1 MHGRENTDAGELVC
15 VGLSHQTA
23 PLAVRERLAM
33 TRARRTELLARW
45 GQAPDEAMLVATCN
59 RVEVYVATADPA
71 RARARVREELERMGG
86 AGLRSYLYEHEGT
99 QALEHLF
106 RVACSLDSLVLGESQ
121 ILGQLKAAFEG
132 ARRAGASRGRL
143 ARACAAAFSCAKRV
157 RTRTAIGRA
166 ATSMAAASVS
176 LVSREVGGLAGRT
189 VLVVGAGEMGRLAA
203 LHLGQARVGRLL
215 VTNRTRARAE
225 QVAAEAGGEARP
237 FETLEALLEE
247 ADVVVC
253 STTSPRPLFTR
264 ESVGAAGPA
273 RQFRPLLMVDLAV
286 PRDIAP
292 DVSELGW
299 VSTHDVDDLQRFV
312 ARNAAAREEAAREAA
327 VLVRAEVERFARE
340 QAARDAAPTLVRLR
354 RQAGRI
360 ARTEV
365 ERTLA
370 ALGPDLTERQRQSVE
385 ALAHAIVN
393 KLLHAPTACLREEA
407 REAEGQAL
415 SDATAR
421 LFGLGEA

>member
-1 MHGRENTDAGELVC
+1 MRERETTPAVGLVC

-33 TRARRTELLARW
+33 TGARRAELLGRW
-45 GQAPDEAMLVATCN
+45 GRAPDEAMLVATCN
-59 RVEVYVATADPA
+59 RVEVYV
-71 RARARVREELERMGG
+71 
-86 AGLRSYLYEHEGT
+86 
-99 QALEHLF
+99 
-106 RVACSLDSLVLGESQ
+106 GESQ

-157 RTRTAIGRA
+157 RTRTAIVRA

-237 FETLEALLEE
+237 FEALEALLEE

-273 RQFRPLLMVDLAV
+273 RHFRPLLMVDMAV

-292 DVSELGW
+292 EVSELGR

-312 ARNAAAREEAAREAA
+312 ARNAAAREEAAREAG
-327 VLVRAEVERFARE
+327 VLVRAEVERFERE
-340 QAARDAAPTLVRLR
+340 QAARDGAPTLVRLR
-354 RQAGRI
+354 RRAGRI
-360 ARTEV
+360 ARADGAPA
-365 ERTLA
+365 RGRRA
-370 ALGPDLTERQRQSVE
+370 AVRGVRLPVTADT
-385 ALAHAIVN
+385 
-393 KLLHAPTACLREEA
+393 APSA
-407 REAEGQAL
+407 
-415 SDATAR
+415 D
-421 LFGLGEA
+421 